1 MCQSSFRAWSVY
13 MQDII
18 NFLQSLAIY
27 MINNECRS
35 NFTKPTRKT
44 YEWCGNWT
52 CTCNFNLGQSYDT
65 LVTTASLIRNSV
77 VSHLRHTNPSAFCVI
92 LWKQHRNYFLSVS
105 IKRQRAP
112 IYVFPRHKRVETFS
126 GELLPFRWFV
136 FKISSTRRKTQF
148 QATSGRKYESV
159 L

>member
-65 LVTTASLIRNSV
+65 LVTTASLTVLCPTYAIQIHQRFVLFSE
-77 VSHLRHTNPSAFCVI
+77 
-92 LWKQHRNYFLSVS
+92 KQHRNYFLFVS

-112 IYVFPRHKRVETFS
+112 IYLLPRHKRVETFS